1 MTAPER
7 VHAHVQVLLIKYK
20 QRLTLHR
27 QTLKYIYYGKT
38 LNSLQFCLRLGENKG
53 WEMAHRLRR
62 AQHNLVPGE
71 HAGGDGAQVLLSM
84 SILVGNQIMACA
96 CHVEKV
102 FVN

>member
-38 LNSLQFCLRLGENKG
+38 LNSLQFCLGLGENKG

-62 AQHNLVPGE
+62 AQPCSRRARRRRRR
-71 HAGGDGAQVLLSM
+71 AGAAVHVNPCRQSDHGMCLSRGKG
-84 SILVGNQIMACA
+84 IC
-96 CHVEKV
+96 
-102 FVN
+102 